1 MQLNLNLRST
11 NRGPDLLS
19 ATFLEQSLTLSN
31 LNFLIENNNKKVSY
45 VYNINPF
52 IKKSPLGCI
61 VEMLYIVR
69 KLIQL

>member
-19 ATFLEQSLTLSN
+19 ATFLEPSLTLSN
-31 LNFLIENNNKKVSY
+31 LNFLIENNKKKVSD

-52 IKKSPLGCI
+52 IKKSPHGSI
-61 VEMLYIVR
+61 VEMLYNFR

>member
-31 LNFLIENNNKKVSY
+31 LNFLIENNKKKVSG

-52 IKKSPLGCI
+52 IKKVHL
-61 VEMLYIVR
+61 EAL
-69 KLIQL
+69 